1 MKFTDLKNFKPNEM
15 VKRHA
20 VSIAVHGELYEAL
33 SNSVKNKKHA
43 SQKFQ
48 ILMLKH
54 FNAKTLAKALNDYDN
69 NNIYAPESDYIT
81 VTGHFIQKDYDRFCD
96 IVDANKFGTVNYC
109 AKILFYWL
117 MQNKVGGNNP
127 VVKLPSITANKKDK
141 KRTITNVNFNHSFTK
156 SKAVTK
162 DKTVRVTANKNGKI
176 EINIKIDI
184 K

>member
-15 VKRHA
+15 VKRHT
-20 VSIAVHGELYEAL
+20 VSIAVHKELYEAL
-33 SNSVKNKKHA
+33 SDSVKNKKHA
-43 SQKFQ
+43 SKKFQ

-54 FNAKTLAKALNDYDN
+54 FNAKTLAKVLNDYDN
-69 NNIYAPESDYIT
+69 NNIYAPDYCDYVT
-81 VTGHFIQKDYDRFCD
+81 VTGCFIQKDYDRFCD

-117 MQNKVGGNNP
+117 MQNKVGNNP
-127 VVKLPSITANKKDK
+127 VVKLPSITANKKSR
-141 KRTITNVNFNHSFTK
+141 KRTIRNVNFNHSFTK
-156 SKAVTK
+156 NKTISLTASKN
-162 DKTVRVTANKNGKI
+162 DKI

>member
-15 VKRHA
+15 VKRHT
-20 VSIAVHGELYEAL
+20 VSIAVHKELYEAL
-33 SNSVKNKKHA
+33 SDSVKNKKHA
-43 SQKFQ
+43 SKKFQ

-69 NNIYAPESDYIT
+69 NNIYAPDYCDYVT
-81 VTGHFIQKDYDRFCD
+81 VTGCFIQKDYDRFCD

-117 MQNKVGGNNP
+117 MQNKVGNNP
-127 VVKLPSITANKKDK
+127 VVKLPSITANKKSR
-141 KRTITNVNFNHSFTK
+141 KRTIRNVSFDHSFTK
-156 SKAVTK
+156 NKTINLTASKN
-162 DKTVRVTANKNGKI
+162 DKI

>member
-15 VKRHA
+15 VKRHT
-20 VSIAVHGELYEAL
+20 VSIAVHKERYEAL
-33 SNSVKNKKHA
+33 SDSVKNKKHA
-43 SQKFQ
+43 SKKFQ

-69 NNIYAPESDYIT
+69 NNIYAPDYCDYVT
-81 VTGHFIQKDYDRFCD
+81 VTGCFIQKDYDRFCD

-117 MQNKVGGNNP
+117 MQNKVGNNP
-127 VVKLPSITANKKDK
+127 VVKLPSITANKKSR
-141 KRTITNVNFNHSFTK
+141 KRTIRNVSFDHSFTK
-156 SKAVTK
+156 NKTISLTASKN
-162 DKTVRVTANKNGKI
+162 DKI

>member
-15 VKRHA
+15 VKRHT
-20 VSIAVHGELYEAL
+20 VSIAVHKELYEAL
-33 SNSVKNKKHA
+33 SDSVKNKKHA
-43 SQKFQ
+43 SKKFQ

-69 NNIYAPESDYIT
+69 NNIYAPDYCDYVTIT
-81 VTGHFIQKDYDRFCD
+81 GCFIQKDYDRFCD

-117 MQNKVGGNNP
+117 MQNKVGNNP
-127 VVKLPSITANKKDK
+127 VVKLPSITANKKSR
-141 KRTITNVNFNHSFTK
+141 KRTIRNVSFDHSFTK
-156 SKAVTK
+156 SKTISL
-162 DKTVRVTANKNGKI
+162 TASKNDKI

>member
-1 MKFTDLKNFKPNEM
+1 MKFTDLKNYKPNEM
-15 VKRHA
+15 VKRHS
-20 VSIAVHGELYEAL
+20 VTIAVHRELYEAL
-33 SNSVKNKKHA
+33 SDSVKNKKHA
-43 SQKFQ
+43 SKKFQ

-69 NNIYAPESDYIT
+69 NNIYAPDYCDYVT
-81 VTGHFIQKDYDRFCD
+81 VTGCFIQKDYDRFCD

-117 MQNKVGGNNP
+117 MQNKVGNNP
-127 VVKLPSITANKKDK
+127 VVKLPSITANKKSR
-141 KRTITNVNFNHSFTK
+141 KRTIRNVSVDHSFTK
-156 SKAVTK
+156 SKTISL
-162 DKTVRVTANKNGKI
+162 TASKNDKI